1 MRLIILT
8 LCAVLAAGIFATAL
22 LALYGNQRAADCD
35 ARLRR
40 STATE
45 LVWTLI
51 PFLMMLAAAIPA
63 AVAVIAKGT
72 QN

>member
-1 MRLIILT
+1 MRLIIVA
-8 LCAVLAAGIFATAL
+8 LCALLAAGVFATAL
-22 LALYGNQRAADCD
+22 LALYGSRPAADWD

-45 LVWTLI
+45 LVWTLV

-63 AVAVIAKGT
+63 AVAVIARDT

>member
-1 MRLIILT
+1 MRITILA
-8 LCAVLAAGIFATAL
+8 LCALLAAGVFATAL
-22 LALYGNQRAADCD
+22 LALYGSRPAADCD

-63 AVAVIAKGT
+63 AVAVIARGT